1 MKTTNL
7 FLPIILGMFLM
18 VSGCSK
24 EEFGDI
30 VPEDLLNDQELAD
43 GNLLKGAHSG
53 KTVTIKAFA
62 RLSAVSDPSLP
73 QVTCIP
79 AAYGF
84 TLSSG
89 GNISGNVT
97 FQGRINEELSTYV
110 IDDCMFTGP
119 TQMVVNGHGV
129 MTGMNGDSYNYIAT
143 YLYDLSDLTFTGTV
157 DLTDGTG
164 RFEGA
169 SGHFDMYDG
178 VKDPEGSNTWKAEG
192 TFTLL
197 R

>member
-1 MKTTNL
+1 MSGL
-7 FLPIILGMFLM
+7 LGLLLIY
-18 VSGCSK
+18 SGCSK
-24 EEFGDI
+24 EESGDLI
-30 VPEDLLNDQELAD
+30 LEDLVNSQEMAD
-43 GNLLKGAHSG
+43 GGSLKGASAD

-62 RLSAVSDPSLP
+62 RLSAIGDPSFP
-73 QVTCIP
+73 RVTCIP
-79 AAYGF
+79 ADWGL
-84 TLSSG
+84 TLPGG
-89 GNISGNVT
+89 GNISGVVT

-119 TQMVVNGHGV
+119 TQLVVNGHGV
-129 MTGMNGDSYNYIAT
+129 MTGMNGDSYNFITT
-143 YLYDLSDLTFTGTV
+143 YDYDLASLTFTGTV

-178 VKDPEGSNTWKAEG
+178 VVNPEGANSWKAEG
-192 TFTLL
+192 TFTFL